1 MLTVAA
7 LATLL
12 PAAALAALPVELAVA
27 LDEDAEPVGGLDA
40 LLVPAPAL
48 AAGALAASPA
58 VEPGEGEEL
67 AVADTAIGAPLAPAP
82 ALVADA
88 SAALPTVALEEGEEL
103 PAVVAALG
111 APLAPAPA
119 LVAVA
124 LAALPTAPA
133 VALDGTEELANLD
146 CNRTNTGFV
155 VKSFC
160 RVRVNGA
167 AFESTEFTVRLIVPG
182 SVNTAFSIGI

>member
-1 MLTVAA
+1 M
-7 LATLL
+7 
-12 PAAALAALPVELAVA
+12 ELAV
-27 LDEDAEPVGGLDA
+27 
-40 LLVPAPAL
+40 
-48 AAGALAASPA
+48 ALAASPA

-133 VALDGTEELANLD
+133 VALDGTEEVANWD

-160 RVRVNGA
+160 RVRVNALHSRSHGVYCQIDR
-167 AFESTEFTVRLIVPG
+167 SRQCD
-182 SVNTAFSIGI
+182 TAFSIGI